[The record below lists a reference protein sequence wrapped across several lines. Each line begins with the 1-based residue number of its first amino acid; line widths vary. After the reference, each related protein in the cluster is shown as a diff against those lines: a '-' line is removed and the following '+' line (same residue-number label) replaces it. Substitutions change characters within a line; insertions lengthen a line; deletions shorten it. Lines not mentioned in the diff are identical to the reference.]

1 MIKLYYTGLDLPEID
16 PNTYTTLLLDL
27 ASRLSYTLPVDFKF
41 EFNVL
46 LDKNLIE
53 GDLSYVF
60 KPFQNIRYSGNTDEI
75 AGKISG
81 ELIDFSTTKLDYSIN
96 YPVEIEIQPS
106 YDGTVNLILSDNH
119 TPPRLIN
126 SRFSVTE
133 GRRFYIVDRE
143 GNKDTNIYDD
153 DKIDNQTRLYK
164 TINRIP
170 KLEFLGLDNDGKLNV
185 GNYVFYF
192 RLVDAD
198 GNETDI
204 ITESGIIS
212 CHIGNINDPKSIRGG
227 MGNENSGKALT
238 FRLTN
243 LDSNYNFLNIYY
255 SRSTSDYSEKEITT
269 YYKIDTKFTI
279 KSQSIDLKITGFEA
293 ISPITKE
300 SINVQYNII
309 DRNKTL
315 AQAQNMLFLSNIHRT
330 TIPYRELKD
339 LSLRILPFPEQSMNI
354 GALTPEY
361 TPISEG
367 KFAYFDSN
375 NVYEYTGYWD
385 EEMYRLAIV
394 YIMKD
399 YSLSDPYNIRGK
411 DFSNNSVMTIS
422 PSNPYTNFYSEK
434 PLYDGKGNRLYI
446 EEEDNL
452 LVGSKYKL
460 ENTKGVIKI
469 GGMGITSQIT
479 NSETKPITIKVV
491 VPIDVQTELKK
502 YTKGFFLVR
511 QKRIPTILCQG
522 LSIGHD
528 KMSGL
533 PLLPEYSN
541 DVKKLVH
548 TVQGVHIYKPKY
560 SSNYANTSYTS
571 INAALKDTSFYRL
584 PSKGESFFTFVNDS
598 ILKSA
603 SIENLNPGGAL
614 LVPDALLNSEYL
626 SQMFSGSDFSLTS
639 AKFKTISGGFQRY
652 FSATDVPVNKTLE
665 ELDDLATHFVITDYT
680 ENLIPSSEKSK
691 LILVPEDTTSIS
703 LDTSYYSTRAGEA
716 EEAWRFSAFLKKELE
731 IVETDVTLDGVTY
744 KKESNDLIRGVFT
757 PFIGALGTLKTSGGF
772 YNIRTLGYSDNNVSD
787 YFKVRYNDN
796 SPFMAISDRYDWDRF
811 DIDAVPQDTYKT
823 LSLYRGDCF
832 INQVSVRMLRNFQDP
847 ESPVNDIIVD
857 VNTLENFKGYGVKLT
872 DTLELNK
879 ESLEKINRGDVN
891 AVRLGYWATFK
902 FCSNI
907 NFAFRCVD
915 PTYISE
921 YALAGRPRSFHPLY
935 SRSLSGTAKI
945 ADSGAMNVGYNST
958 TSDKYYYS
966 VTDIPAIK
974 NDFTNRVMYS
984 QVHVTDAFKNGFRIF
999 EGLNYRD
1006 YTIEFGAIT
1015 KIISWFGNLI
1025 VVFEAGVGILPI
1037 NERTLAG
1044 QSEGENVYLRNAGV
1058 LPEKPMM
1065 VSHGIGSAWS
1075 DSIQISKNY
1084 IYGVDAVAKKIW
1096 RTDGKKFEVVSDFRV
1111 QKFLNDNI
1119 SFTIYDKTPLIGLRN
1134 VVTHYNIFKNDLM
1147 FTFYDQTFNE
1157 EEKAWSLCYN
1167 EQLNNWVTRFSWMP
1181 AFSENISNTFFT
1193 FARGTCKVTS
1203 MISKSID
1210 TADGL
1215 GNIYINSIQEN
1226 KLNTGDYLSLF
1237 YEKNLEDTLPVVTG
1251 TIVQGTVLSTPL
1263 SIVETTPILFSD
1275 GPSSNKHPMYS
1286 GTNYSSGYDKV
1297 WTFTPESGKL
1307 LTVYDKQNILLA
1319 LSDNSKLYFYRSAN
1333 SLNTITYGQDELID
1347 IHVNGDVIS
1356 NMQTTLAKPNLKINF
1371 VVAPVTLYSTP
1382 ELNKV
1387 QADSIAR
1394 DGWLFAIGCINSA
1407 SASLDTQEYFLTLQG
1422 KELYKNPTFN
1432 YSFAGNASTTVY
1444 DNQYFEINKNTA
1456 IVDGKTVESSY
1467 IAINPQALYAD
1478 TPDVKF
1484 TKLLNFFDRIYFAF
1498 LVNLNVILNP
1508 LGNQGTT
1515 GVSGSDKFQDSLYIR
1530 PSLETLTS
1538 LLTLFSNSLTCPPLR
1553 GTRGVLAPDIPLTE
1567 TQRLAL
1573 VSSLTKTIERYKA
1586 NTTTNLWKHGQS
1598 GIFEHEGEF
1607 LPANWYGEQHPF
1619 EFEFVVNG
1627 DELGIHKMFD
1637 NLKIISNKVQPSSFE
1652 FQIVGD
1658 VYDFTSNNGEITKD
1672 PMFPYGDKYTLMNAL
1687 QVEYVKTKEKR
1698 LLMHQPAINVDTVG
1712 LRKGNVYY
1720 KEDMWEVQIQPI
1732 KVKKVSSGK
1741 MTETKI
1747 RDKYCIVKIQYTG
1760 DQLAIITAL
1769 QTLYTLSYS

>member
-1 MIKLYYTGLDLPEID
+1 MIKLYYTGVDLPEID
-16 PNTYTTLLLDL
+16 PNTYTTLLSDL
-27 ASRLSYTLPVDFKF
+27 TSRLTFSLPAEFKF
-41 EFNVL
+41 EFNIL

-60 KPFQNIRYSGNTDEI
+60 KPFQNIRYSGNANIISD
-75 AGKISG
+75 KIPG
-81 ELIDFSTTKLDYSIN
+81 ELMDFSTTKLDFSIN

-212 CHIGNINDPKSIRGG
+212 CHVGNINDPKSIRGG

-243 LDSNYNFLNIYY
+243 LDSNYDFLNIYY
-255 SRSTSDYSEKEITT
+255 SVSTSDYSEKEISK
-269 YYKIDTKFTI
+269 YFKIDTKFTI
-279 KSQSIDLKITGFEA
+279 KSQAIDLKITGFEA
-293 ISPITKE
+293 TSPITKE

-339 LSLRILPFPEQSMNI
+339 LSLRILPFPEQSVNV
-354 GALTPEY
+354 GVLTPEY
-361 TPISEG
+361 TPLTEG

-375 NVYEYTGYWD
+375 NVYSYTGYWD
-385 EEMYRLAIV
+385 EEMYRFAIV

-399 YSLSDPYNIRGK
+399 YSLSDPYNIRGR
-411 DFSNNSVMTIS
+411 DFSNNTTTSIS
-422 PSNPYTNFYSEK
+422 SASPYENFYSDK
-434 PLYDGKGNRLYI
+434 ALFDAKGNRVYI

-460 ENTKGVIKI
+460 ENTKGVVKI
-469 GGMGITSQIT
+469 GGASITSQIT
-479 NSETKPITIKVV
+479 NAELKPITIKVV
-491 VPIDVQTELKK
+491 VPVNVQEELKK
-502 YTKGFFLVR
+502 YTKGFFIVR
-511 QKRIPTILCQG
+511 QKRIPTILSQAMA
-522 LSIGHD
+522 IGHD

-541 DVKKLVH
+541 DLKKVVH
-548 TVQGVHIYKPKY
+548 TIQGIHIYRPKY
-560 SSNYANTSYTS
+560 SIGYANTAYTS
-571 INAALKDTSFYRL
+571 INAAMKDTTYYRIPL
-584 PSKGESFFTFVNDS
+584 KGESFFSFVNES
-598 ILKSA
+598 ILMGA

-626 SQMFSGSDFSLTS
+626 SQMFSGSDFTLTS
-639 AKFKTISGGFQRY
+639 TKFKTSKGGFQRY
-652 FSATDVPVNKTLE
+652 FSALDVPVNKTLE
-665 ELDDLATHFVITDYT
+665 ELDDLSTHFTITDYE
-680 ENLIPSSEKSK
+680 ENPVSSTEKSK
-691 LILVPEDTTSIS
+691 LILVPEDVNSIS
-703 LDTSYYSTRAGEA
+703 LDTSYYSSRAGQA
-716 EEAWRFSAFLKKELE
+716 EEAWKFSAFLKKELE
-731 IVETDVTLDGVTY
+731 LVDQPVTIDGIY
-744 KKESNDLIRGVFT
+744 YSKLSNELLRGIFT
-757 PFIGALGTLKTSGGF
+757 PFVGSLGTLKTSGGF
-772 YNIRTLGYSDNNVSD
+772 YNIRTLGYSVNNVNS

-796 SPFMAISDRYDWDRF
+796 SPFMAITDRYDWDRF
-811 DIDAVPQDTYKT
+811 DIDSNKQSSYRSIDV
-823 LSLYRGDCF
+823 YRGDCF
-832 INQVSVRMLRNFQDP
+832 INQVSIRMLRNFQDP
-847 ESPVNDIIVD
+847 EAPVNDIIVD
-857 VNTLENFKGYGVKLT
+857 VNTLENFKGYGVKDT
-872 DTLELNK
+872 DTLELNQ
-879 ESLEKINRGDVN
+879 EGLTKINRGDVN
-891 AVRLGYWATFK
+891 AARLGYWATFK

-907 NFAFRCVD
+907 NYAFRCID

-935 SRSLSGTAKI
+935 SRSLAGTAKI

-958 TSDKYYYS
+958 TSDKYYFS
-966 VTDIPAIK
+966 VSDIPAIK
-974 NDFTNRVMYS
+974 NDFTNRIMYS
-984 QVHVTDAFKNGFRIF
+984 QTHVTDAFKNGFRIF
-999 EGLNYRD
+999 EGTNYRD
-1006 YTIEFGAIT
+1006 YTIEFGAIV

-1025 VVFEAGVGILPI
+1025 VVFESGVGILPI
-1037 NERTLAG
+1037 NERTMAG
-1044 QSEGENVYLRNAGV
+1044 QSEGENIFLRNAGV

-1065 VSHGIGSAWS
+1065 VSHGIGSSWS
-1075 DSIQISKNY
+1075 DSIKVSKNY
-1084 IYGVDAVAKKIW
+1084 IYGVDTVAKKIW

-1119 SFTIYDKTPLIGLRN
+1119 TFTIYDKTPMIGLRN

-1157 EEKAWSLCYN
+1157 PDKVWSLCYN

-1193 FARGTCKVTS
+1193 FARETCKVTS

-1210 TADGL
+1210 SADGL
-1215 GNIYINSIQEN
+1215 GNIYINSIREN
-1226 KLNTGDYLSLF
+1226 PLTTGDYLSLF

-1251 TIVQGTVLSTPL
+1251 SIVQGNTLAVPRTVTL
-1263 SIVETTPILFSD
+1263 TTPILFAD
-1275 GPSSNKHPMYS
+1275 GPASAKHPMYL
-1286 GTNYSSGYDKV
+1286 GTAYTHGYDNV
-1297 WTFTPESGKL
+1297 WNFAPEAGDL
-1307 LTVYDKQNILLA
+1307 LIVYDKQNSFLS
-1319 LSDNSKLYFYRSAN
+1319 LSDNSKLYFYRSADT
-1333 SLNTITYGQDELID
+1333 LNTITYGQDEFIASY
-1347 IHVNGDVIS
+1347 INGDVIS
-1356 NMQTTLAKPNLKINF
+1356 NMQTTSTKPYLKVNF
-1371 VVAPVTLYSTP
+1371 IVGPVTTYVTP
-1382 ELNKV
+1382 EENKAL
-1387 QADSIAR
+1387 ADSIAR
-1394 DGWLFAIGCINSA
+1394 DGWNFAIACVNSA
-1407 SASLDTQEYFLTLQG
+1407 QALLNTQEYYLTLQG
-1422 KELYKNPTFN
+1422 RELYKNPTFN
-1432 YSFAGNASTTVY
+1432 YSFSGSANNVVY
-1444 DNQYFEINKNTA
+1444 DNQYFEITKNTA
-1456 IVDGKTVESSY
+1456 TVEGKVVESSY
-1467 IAINPQALYAD
+1467 IAINPQALYSD
-1478 TPDVKF
+1478 SLDSKF
-1484 TKLLNFFDRIYFAF
+1484 TKLLNFIDRTYFAF
-1498 LVNLNVILNP
+1498 LVNLDVILNP
-1508 LGNQGTT
+1508 NGNLGTV

-1530 PSLETLTS
+1530 PNLNTLNELLDIFSSAETA
-1538 LLTLFSNSLTCPPLR
+1538 PPLR
-1553 GTRGVLAPDIPLTE
+1553 PARGGVSPLVSLTE
-1567 TQRLAL
+1567 QQRLAIVAKIL
-1573 VSSLTKTIERYKA
+1573 NTIEKYRA

-1607 LPANWYGEQHPF
+1607 LPANWYGAQHPF

-1637 NLKIISNKVQPSSFE
+1637 NLKIISNKVQPASFE

-1658 VYDFTSNNGEITKD
+1658 AYEFTSNNGEIVKD
-1672 PMFPYGDKYTLMNAL
+1672 TTFPFADKYKLMNAL
-1687 QVEYVKTKEKR
+1687 QVEYAKTKEKR
-1698 LLMHQPAINVDTVG
+1698 LLMHQPAINVDVVG

-1720 KEDMWEVQIQPI
+1720 KEDMWEIQIQPI
-1732 KVKKVSSGK
+1732 KVKKVSTGNI
-1741 MTETKI
+1741 TETRI
-1747 RDKYCIVKIQYTG
+1747 RDKYCIVKVQYTG